1 MNPRPL
7 NTSPA
12 PAAKQGPSVSIVI
25 PTYNRAGHIGQ
36 AIQSVLAQTFEDF
49 EVLIVD
55 DASTDN
61 SEEIILGFNDGRILY
76 LRRNNNGG
84 AAAARNT
91 GIQAARGEFIAFLDS
106 DDEWAPDKLEKQ
118 LAKFNSAERSTALVY
133 SDAVFSDVRTG
144 TVLKNRIP
152 KYEGYV
158 HELLLQNDFIGG
170 CSSTMVRTDAV
181 RCVGGFDVGLPSRQ
195 DWDLW
200 IRMARQ
206 YSIGYV
212 PTPLL
217 ICNLGSGDRIS
228 GSLKKILEGTK
239 LVLNKHSEHMKRVPK
254 AYGKHLAAVAQIE
267 LIYDRRVGWRAASD
281 ALSVFPFQPKLVAA
295 LCLSLF
301 GKTLYRMVF
310 SKWGKL
316 RGDLYVGK
324 AAI

>member
-1 MNPRPL
+1 MKAPPL

-12 PAAKQGPSVSIVI
+12 PATKQGPSVSVVI
-25 PTYNRAGHIGQ
+25 PTYNRAGHIGR

-55 DASTDN
+55 DGSTDN
-61 SEEIILGFNDGRILY
+61 SEEIIHGFNDGRILY
-76 LRRNNNGG
+76 LRRESNGG

-106 DDEWAPDKLEKQ
+106 DDEWLPDKLQK
-118 LAKFNSAERSTALVY
+118 LVAKFSSAERSTALVY
-133 SDAVFSDVRTG
+133 SDVVFRDVKTE
-144 TVLKNRIP
+144 TVLKNRNP

-158 HELLLQNDFIGG
+158 HELLLQDDFIGT

-181 RCVGGFDVGLPSRQ
+181 KRVGGFDVSLPSRQ

-200 IRMARQ
+200 IRIARQ
-206 YSIGYV
+206 YPIGYV
-212 PTPLL
+212 PAPLL

-228 GSLKKILEGTK
+228 GSLKKILEGTR
-239 LVLNKHSEHMKRVPK
+239 LVLNKHSEHMKNVPK

-267 LIYDRRVGWRAASD
+267 LNYDQRVGWRTASN
-281 ALSVFPFQPKLVAA
+281 ALSVYPFQPKLVAA

-301 GKTLYRMVF
+301 GKTPYRMVF

-316 RGDLYVGK
+316 RGNLYVGK